1 MDEVRLFFEQ
11 SKGACAIKTRWTSG
25 PGGTI
30 FKDMTI
36 SDPFRP
42 VAAAQ
47 TVDSADLTTEVVI
60 VGGGLAGLTLA
71 AALATAGVPV
81 VCLDRDTPPTQLET
95 DFDGR
100 TTALAFCS
108 KQVLDGA
115 GVWRHMADDAEPILD
130 IRVVDQESPLFLHYD
145 HQDVGIGPFGWIAD
159 NVVIRRALF
168 ARVAELPGLRH
179 IAPAAVTRIERGA
192 RGAKVVLADGRTVTA
207 KLVIGADGKNSLCR
221 RSAGINVTTWTY
233 DQSAM
238 ICNIAHDQP
247 HGGVAVEKFLPGG
260 PFAILPLTGN
270 RSSIVWSERK
280 SLVPTYMGLSD
291 DAFAAELQRRV
302 GTWLGPVRV
311 VTGRSAWP
319 LSVLHADRYVAQ
331 RLALVG
337 EAAHAMHPI
346 AGQGLNMGLRDV
358 AALAEVIVDTHRL
371 GLDVGGAEPL
381 ARYQRW
387 RRFDNLTLI
396 TVTDLL
402 TRLFSNDFGPLKL
415 ARDIGMA
422 AVNRMPPLK
431 KFFMRH
437 AMGMVGELPRM
448 IRGEPL

>member
-1 MDEVRLFFEQ
+1 MTTSDQ
-11 SKGACAIKTRWTSG
+11 S
-25 PGGTI
+25 
-30 FKDMTI
+30 
-36 SDPFRP
+36 RP
-42 VAAAQ
+42 LVAGQ
-47 TVDSADLTTEVVI
+47 STDSAGLTTDVVI

-71 AALATAGVPV
+71 TALATAGVPV
-81 VCLDRDTPPTQLET
+81 ICLDRDTPPTQLET

-108 KQVLDGA
+108 KQVLAGA
-115 GVWRHMADDAEPILD
+115 GVWPHMAEDAEPILD

-145 HQDVGIGPFGWIAD
+145 HTDVGIGPFGWIAD
-159 NVVIRRALF
+159 NAVIRRALF
-168 ARVAELPGLRH
+168 ARVAELPNLRH
-179 IAPAAVTRIERGA
+179 IVPASVTRIERDAG
-192 RGAKVVLADGRTVTA
+192 GAKVTLADGRVVKA
-207 KLVIGADGKNSLCR
+207 RLVVGADGKNSFCR
-221 RSAGINVTTWTY
+221 KSAGITVTTWAY

-260 PFAILPLTGN
+260 PFAILPMTDN
-270 RSSIVWSERK
+270 RSSIVWSEK
-280 SLVPTYMGLSD
+280 KALVPKYLDMSTE
-291 DAFAAELQRRV
+291 AFTAELQRRV
-302 GTWLGPVRV
+302 GTWLGPIRV
-311 VTGRSAWP
+311 VTKRSAWP
-319 LSVLHADRYVAQ
+319 LSVLHADSYVAP

-358 AALAEVIVDTHRL
+358 AALAEVIVDAHRL
-371 GLDVGGAEPL
+371 GLDVGGPEPL

-387 RRFDNLTLI
+387 RRFDNLSLI

-415 ARDIGMA
+415 ARDLGMA